1 MKNFNI
7 EYTLEDLKEVA
18 KKCVAHAQYK
28 SILFYGEMGVG
39 KTTLIKEIVRLMGS
53 KDEVSSPTFSIVNQ
67 YEAEKSSIYHFDFYR
82 INHEEEVYDIGF
94 EDYFQNPA
102 DWQLMEWPE
111 LIPNLLPEQYT
122 KIEISL
128 TSAEKRRLQ
137 LTNCS

>member
-1 MKNFNI
+1 MKDFNTT
-7 EYTLEDLKEVA
+7 YALGNVQEVA
-18 KKCVAHAQYK
+18 RKCVANAQFK
-28 SILFYGEMGVG
+28 NILFYGEMGVG
-39 KTTLIKEIVRLMGS
+39 KTTLIKEIVKLLGS
-53 KDEVSSPTFSIVNQ
+53 TDEVNSPTFSIVNEYQ
-67 YEAEKSSIYHFDFYR
+67 TEEKSIFHFDFYR

-128 TSAEKRRLQ
+128 LSTEKRALQ

>member
-18 KKCVAHAQYK
+18 QKCVEHAQYK

-102 DWQLMEWPE
+102 DWHLMEWPE